1 MLVGGRYETIREL
14 GRGGLGKTYLA
25 EDTYRRNSPKCVVKK
40 IKPQSSSPVV
50 LQTARDKF
58 EAEVQM
64 LYQLGTHA
72 QIPRLLAHLEQNG
85 EFYIVQELIDGHD
98 LRQAFT
104 LGDRWEEK
112 KVIALLQEV
121 LEILAFVHEHQ
132 AVHQDIN
139 PQSLIRRW
147 QDKKLGLIDFG
158 GIKSIRHLMVNDQG
172 ETILIQAIGTP
183 GYMPPEQ
190 AAGQPQPASDIY
202 AVGMMAIQ
210 ALTGYFP
217 NQLPRSETQEIEWHD
232 QSQATLGMSAIVDHM
247 TQIDPRHRYQSATEA
262 LAALSSLTAAKTTI
276 RPEHLLAEP
285 RQSEQRL
292 PAYEIVISPRF
303 DVALDFFEDLAAVV
317 VDQEL
322 GYIDRTGEFV
332 ISPQFDFNPVILFQ
346 EKAYQFSQGLAPIA
360 IAYKWGYINPSGKF
374 AIKPQFDR
382 ADSFSDGLARVE
394 IKNRYGYID
403 RAGSVVIAPQFDSA
417 TQVFSE
423 SLAGV
428 EIDNCYGYIDPTGK
442 VLILP
447 RFDTADRFSEGLALV
462 TLNGKYGFIDKAGE
476 LVIPA
481 QFDVAHLFSEGLAR
495 VRIDGRY
502 GYIDRTGAVQ
512 IPAQFDDTYSFTEGL
527 ALVRNQNKYG
537 FINSSGHV
545 VIPIQFDDAYPFSQ
559 GFAAVKVSNKW
570 GYLDQKGEFVV
581 NLQFD
586 EARSFQGGLAAVRIA
601 HRWGYLGQVGDG
613 VRR

>member
-1 MLVGGRYETIREL
+1 MLVGGRYETIRDL
-14 GRGGLGKTYLA
+14 GRGGSGKTYLA

-40 IKPQSSSPVV
+40 IKPQSSSPMV

-85 EFYIVQELIDGHD
+85 EFYIVQELINGHD

-112 KVIALLQEV
+112 KVIGLLQEV
-121 LEILAFVHEHQ
+121 LEILAFVHDHQ

-139 PQSLIRRW
+139 PQNLIRCW
-147 QDKKLGLIDFG
+147 QDKKLDLIDFG
-158 GIKSIRHLMVNDQG
+158 GIKSIRHLIVNDQG
-172 ETILIQAIGTP
+172 DPILTQAIGTP
-183 GYMPPEQ
+183 GYISPEQ
-190 AAGQPQPASDIY
+190 AAGHPQPASDIY

-217 NQLPRSETQEIEWHD
+217 NQLPRSDAQEIEWHD
-232 QSQATLGMSAIVDHM
+232 QSQTTLGMSAIVDHM
-247 TQIDPRHRYQSATEA
+247 IQIDPRHRYQSAAEV
-262 LAALSSLTAAKTTI
+262 LAALSSLTAPKTTI
-276 RPEHLLAEP
+276 RPEDLLMETHLLAET
-285 RQSEQRL
+285 QL
-292 PAYEIVISPRF
+292 PTCEIVILPRF
-303 DVALDFFEDLAAVV
+303 DVALDFSEDLAAVV

-322 GYIDRTGEFV
+322 GYIDRTGEWV
-332 ISPQFDFNPVILFQ
+332 ITPQFDFNPVILFQ
-346 EKAYQFSQGLAPIA
+346 ERAYQFSQGLAPMA

-382 ADSFSDGLARVE
+382 ADSFSNGLARIE

-403 RAGSVVIAPQFDSA
+403 RAGSLVISPQFDSA
-417 TQVFSE
+417 TCIFSE

-428 EIDNCYGYIDPTGK
+428 EIDNCYGYIDQTGK
-442 VLILP
+442 VLIP
-447 RFDTADRFSEGLALV
+447 PQFEAADEFSEGLARV
-462 TLNGKYGFIDKAGE
+462 TLNGKYGFIDKTGG

-502 GYIDRTGAVQ
+502 GYIDRTGTVQ

-527 ALVRNQNKYG
+527 ALVRNRDKYG
-537 FINSSGHV
+537 FINSSGHI

-570 GYLDQKGEFVV
+570 GYLNQKGEFVV

-586 EARSFQGGLAAVRIA
+586 EARSFHTGLAAVRVD
-601 HRWGYLGQVGDG
+601 HQWGYLGQVVG
-613 VRR
+613 